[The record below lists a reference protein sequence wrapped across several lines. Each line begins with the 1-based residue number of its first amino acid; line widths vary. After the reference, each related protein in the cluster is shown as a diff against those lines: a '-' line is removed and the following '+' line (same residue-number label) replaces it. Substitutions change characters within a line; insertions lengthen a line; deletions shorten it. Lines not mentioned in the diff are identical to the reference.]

1 MNHTFRTNVWVEVPK
16 YLGSDYFRG
25 MVDSV
30 AGTSVTVFFPGAH
43 SDCRLTL
50 PFYEIR
56 RAPQPKFTLK
66 RKTTK

>member
-1 MNHTFRTNVWVEVPK
+1 MNHTFKHNIWVEIPK

-25 MVDSV
+25 LIESMTD
-30 AGTSVTVFFPGAH
+30 TSVTVFFPGGH
-43 SDCRLTL
+43 SDTRLTL